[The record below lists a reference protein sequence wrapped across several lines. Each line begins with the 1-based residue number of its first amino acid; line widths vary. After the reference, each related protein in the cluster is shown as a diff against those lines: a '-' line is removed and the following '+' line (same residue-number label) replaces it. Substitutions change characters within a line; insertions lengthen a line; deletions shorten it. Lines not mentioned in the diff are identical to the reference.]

1 MQNSEKKTLLS
12 GITAT
17 GKLTLANY
25 IGAIKNMVKLQEEYN
40 NYIFIADLHALTLP
54 IDPKQL
60 SKNKKDIFALY
71 IACGIDPKKSVLFF
85 NQMSFNTD

>member
-60 SKNKKDIFALY
+60 SKIKRTFLHFILHVELTLKRVCY
-71 IACGIDPKKSVLFF
+71 FF